1 MSRYRGSGWTWDDK
15 KQAYYFHQYSKYTP
29 DLNHT
34 NFEVRKQMLV
44 GIMASK
50 KFKSFKIYSVKITT
64 LGLSSSFAK
73 AFMTLNLAL
82 QF

>member
-1 MSRYRGSGWTWDDK
+1 MSRYGGSGWTWDDK

-44 GIMASK
+44 GIIASK
-50 KFKSFKIYSVKITT
+50 KFKSFRIYTC
-64 LGLSSSFAK
+64 FAK